1 MKSLYALLA
10 AAACLPVLAE
20 VETYTVDP
28 RHTFPSYE
36 IGHMGYS
43 FQRGRFNKTAGKI
56 ALDFQAKQGSA
67 DIAIDATSVST
78 GVDKLDEH
86 IRSDDFLKTAAN
98 PYITFKSS
106 HMTFDGDMLR
116 QASGDLTMAGVT
128 RPVTLEATHFHCALS
143 PMTKRKVCGAEL
155 VARIKRSEFGIKY
168 GLPALSDD
176 MLLRIAVEAIKDN

>member
-1 MKSLYALLA
+1 MKFVYALF
-10 AAACLPVLAE
+10 AAACLPALAE
-20 VETYTVDP
+20 VESFTVDP
-28 RHTFPSYE
+28 HHTFPSYE

-56 ALDFQAKQGSA
+56 ALDFEAKQGRA
-67 DIAIDATSVST
+67 DISIDATSVST

-98 PYITFKSS
+98 PTITFKSTQ
-106 HMTFDGDMLR
+106 MTFDGDTLR
-116 QASGDLTMAGVT
+116 QATGELTMAGVT
-128 RPVTLEATHFHCALS
+128 RPVTLEATHFRCATS

-155 VARIKRSEFGIKY
+155 VAKIKRSEFGIKY

-176 MLLRIAVEAIKDN
+176 MLLRIGVEAIKDN